1 MHTVNTRALELME
14 GWFDDD
20 PSVHFRANF
29 ALHRDNGAADSAAVV
44 IELEP
49 GWALGEHT
57 DSPEEVLLVM
67 EGTVELIVAGERQ
80 LAGPGTVA
88 VVPAMAPH
96 AIRNAGDT
104 TARII
109 GFFPEPAVTATFVEP
124 IQPLGQDTLVFGDTA
139 EASAAD

>member
-1 MHTVNTRALELME
+1 MHTVSTREMELME
-14 GWFDDD
+14 GWFDHDR
-20 PSVHFRANF
+20 SVHFRASF
-29 ALHRDNGAADSAAVV
+29 ALHRNNGAADSSAVV

-57 DSPEEVLLVM
+57 DSPEEVLLVL
-67 EGTVELIVAGERQ
+67 EGTVELAVGAERQ
-80 LAGPGTVA
+80 VAGPGTVA

-96 AIRNAGDT
+96 RIRNVGER

-124 IQPLGQDTLVFGDTA
+124 IQPLGERTLVFGDTA
-139 EASAAD
+139 AAAD

>member
-1 MHTVNTRALELME
+1 MHTVNTREMELME

-20 PSVHFRANF
+20 RSVHFRANF
-29 ALHRDNGAADSAAVV
+29 VLHRDNGAVDSAAVV

-57 DSPEEVLLVM
+57 DSPEEILLVV
-67 EGTVELIVAGERQ
+67 EGTVEFMVDGQRQ

-104 TARII
+104 LARII
-109 GFFPEPAVTATFVEP
+109 GFFPEPTVTSTFVEP
-124 IQPLGQDTLVFGDTA
+124 IQPMGQETLVFG
-139 EASAAD
+139 EPPNASAAD

>member
-1 MHTVNTRALELME
+1 MHTVNTNALELME

-20 PSVHFRANF
+20 RSVHFRANF

-67 EGTVELIVAGERQ
+67 EGTVELIVAGQRQ

-96 AIRNAGDT
+96 AIRNAGDIL
-104 TARII
+104 ARVI
-109 GFFPEPAVTATFVEP
+109 GFFPEPTVTATFVEP
-124 IQPLGQDTLVFGDTA
+124 IQPLGHDTFVFGDA
-139 EASAAD
+139 AAPAAD

>member
-1 MHTVNTRALELME
+1 MHTVNTREMELME

-20 PSVHFRANF
+20 RSVHFRANF
-29 ALHRDNGAADSAAVV
+29 VLHRDNGAVDSAAVV

-57 DSPEEVLLVM
+57 DSPEEILLVVK
-67 EGTVELIVAGERQ
+67 GTVEFMVDGQRQ

-104 TARII
+104 LARII
-109 GFFPEPAVTATFVEP
+109 GFFPEPTVTSTFVEP
-124 IQPLGQDTLVFGDTA
+124 IQPMGQETLVFGEPA
-139 EASAAD
+139 NASAAD

>member
-1 MHTVNTRALELME
+1 MHTVNTHTLELME

-20 PSVHFRANF
+20 QSVHFRANF
-29 ALHRDNGAADSAAVV
+29 ALHRDNGAADSSAVV

-80 LAGPGTVA
+80 VAGPGTVA

-96 AIRNAGDT
+96 AIRNAGDSP
-104 TARII
+104 ARII
-109 GFFPEPAVTATFVEP
+109 GFFPEPTVTATFVEP
-124 IQPLGQDTLVFGDTA
+124 IQPLGQDILVLGDTA
-139 EASAAD
+139 VASAAD

>member
-1 MHTVNTRALELME
+1 ME

-20 PSVHFRANF
+20 TSVHFRANF
-29 ALHRDNGAADSAAVV
+29 ALHRDNGAVDSSAVV

-57 DSPEEVLLVM
+57 DSPEEILLVM
-67 EGTVELIVAGERQ
+67 EGTVELIVGDERRI
-80 LAGPGTVA
+80 AGPGTVA
-88 VVPAMAPH
+88 VVPAMTPH

-109 GFFPEPAVTATFVEP
+109 GYFPEPTVTATFAAP
-124 IQPLGQDTLVFGDTA
+124 IQPLGQRTLVFGGDA
-139 EASAAD
+139 VAAD

>member
-1 MHTVNTRALELME
+1 MHTVNTHALELME

-29 ALHRDNGAADSAAVV
+29 ALHRDNGAADSAVVV

-67 EGTVELIVAGERQ
+67 EGMVELIVAGERQ
-80 LAGPGTVA
+80 VAGPGTVA

-96 AIRNAGDT
+96 AIRNAGDSP
-104 TARII
+104 ARII
-109 GFFPEPAVTATFVEP
+109 GFFPEPTVSATFVEP
-124 IQPLGQDTLVFGDTA
+124 IQPLGQATLVFGDTA

>member
-1 MHTVNTRALELME
+1 MHTVKTHTLELME

-29 ALHRDNGAADSAAVV
+29 ALHRDNGAADSSAVV

-57 DSPEEVLLVM
+57 DAPEEVLLVM

-104 TARII
+104 PARII
-109 GFFPEPAVTATFVEP
+109 GFFPEPTVTATFVEP

-139 EASAAD
+139 VASAAD

>member
-1 MHTVNTRALELME
+1 MHTVNTREMELME

-20 PSVHFRANF
+20 RSVHFRANF
-29 ALHRDNGAADSAAVV
+29 VLHRDNGAVDSAAVV

-57 DSPEEVLLVM
+57 DSPEEILLVV
-67 EGTVELIVAGERQ
+67 EGTVEFMVDGQRQ

-104 TARII
+104 LARII
-109 GFFPEPAVTATFVEP
+109 GFFPEPTVTSTFVEP
-124 IQPLGQDTLVFGDTA
+124 IQPIGQETLVFGELA
-139 EASAAD
+139 NASAAD